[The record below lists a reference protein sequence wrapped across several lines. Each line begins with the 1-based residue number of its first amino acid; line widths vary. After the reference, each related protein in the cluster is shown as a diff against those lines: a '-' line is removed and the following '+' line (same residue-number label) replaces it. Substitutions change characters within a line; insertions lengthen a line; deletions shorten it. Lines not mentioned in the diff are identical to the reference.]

1 MQAKRLRDRLGA
13 SLRDVAPAPA
23 DLVISPSMW
32 DLLSVI
38 ECAEHEQTLRPQAD
52 AWAAAHPKR
61 KRPANATKAR
71 QITARATSRS

>member
-1 MQAKRLRDRLGA
+1 MQAKILRDRLGT
-13 SLRDVAPAPA
+13 SLRVFAPAPA
-23 DLVISPSMW
+23 DLAITPSMW
-32 DLLSVI
+32 DLLSAT

-61 KRPANATKAR
+61 KRPGRATKAR